1 MNSGHQLNQSIQGVK
16 QLFLKLMDFLQKIIK
31 LLNILIKSKLITIML
46 MVTLTWSKIKIN

>member
-16 QLFLKLMDFLQKIIK
+16 QLFLKLMDFLQKINK